1 MGDDGGP
8 GAGADTRLFWM
19 EERISNALRLKPEK
33 LKALQASADARCV
46 RSPTRRP
53 GAFGGAS
60 VFAGAG
66 TAAPAGRARCGAA
79 SHRVFRTC
87 SRPVLPPASPCS
99 FAFAVICRDCML
111 EFLDKPHETR
121 CVIIDGKGLEAV
133 KELPSTLKK
142 NSKSVFF
149 LKLMNEKITP
159 ENIDSLVGRPA
170 HA

>member
-1 MGDDGGP
+1 
-8 GAGADTRLFWM
+8 
-19 EERISNALRLKPEK
+19 
-33 LKALQASADARCV
+33 
-46 RSPTRRP
+46 
-53 GAFGGAS
+53 
-60 VFAGAG
+60 
-66 TAAPAGRARCGAA
+66 
-79 SHRVFRTC
+79 
-87 SRPVLPPASPCS
+87 
-99 FAFAVICRDCML
+99 VICRDCML